1 MKIKTIILG
10 CSLAIM
16 CMCCSEG
23 ENQSEAGDKR
33 TLLDKWVASQSIH
46 TEGDVEKLC
55 FKNALPR
62 AIFDYTKKPVR
73 LGLFLKEFGFNSSEI
88 RTIYELNFCSI
99 HVIRIH
105 PHMLLVV
112 YCIAGVGT
120 EPDSASL
127 VENADITLVTVLPD
141 RDTGDSKSSDLSTTL
156 GPKLSKAPSDD
167 LRAFYKAV
175 MAAADASDLQY
186 QRVSK

>member
-1 MKIKTIILG
+1 
-10 CSLAIM
+10 M
-16 CMCCSEG
+16 CICCGEG
-23 ENQSEAGDKR
+23 ENQSEAGGKR
-33 TLLDKWVASQSIH
+33 TLLDKWVASHSIH

-73 LGLFLKEFGFNSSEI
+73 LGLFLKEFGFNSSEV
-88 RTIYELNFCSI
+88 RTIYELNFGSI
-99 HVIRIH
+99 YVIRIN
-105 PHMLLVV
+105 PRILLVV
-112 YCIAGVGT
+112 YCIAGVGA
-120 EPDSASL
+120 ESDSASRM
-127 VENADITLVTVLPD
+127 ENAAITFVTVLPD

-156 GPKLSKAPSDD
+156 GPKLSKASSDD

-186 QRVSK
+186 ERAGK